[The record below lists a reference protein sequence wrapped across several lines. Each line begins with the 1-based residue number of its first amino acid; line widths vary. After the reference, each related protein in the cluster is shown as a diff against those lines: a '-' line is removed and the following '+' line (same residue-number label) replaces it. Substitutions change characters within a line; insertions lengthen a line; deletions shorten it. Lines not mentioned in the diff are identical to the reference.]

1 MKKLMILF
9 VAACVLLAGCNVLK
23 PVETTAPGGTNVIPG
38 GTNVPPG
45 SLDVTPVEVDF
56 AQTDAYMFSEKD
68 DQTAYSEN
76 NSAVIS
82 LNGNS
87 VSCNA
92 NSVII
97 SGTTVTITKEGTYI
111 IRGTLDNGSIIV
123 NAGDKDKP
131 HLILEGASI
140 TSATSAALCVLNAG
154 KVFVTV
160 APNTDNTLANGGSFT
175 AMGENNIDG
184 AVYSKQDLTVNG
196 SGSLTVT
203 SPAGHGIVCKDDLAI
218 TGGNITVQSAS
229 HGLDANDSVRVKG
242 GSLSI
247 DAGKDGIHAE
257 DADNAATGFV
267 YISGGTV
274 KIESEGD
281 GISAALHM
289 QISGGSFDILAGG
302 GYENGEN
309 HSSGGYGD
317 FMGGGMGPGG
327 MGGGQRPGGRT
338 VTTATTDD
346 TSTSMKGLKAG
357 AGLLI
362 SGGTFNI
369 NSADDTLHSDT
380 VMVINGGQ
388 MKLASG
394 DDGIHAETDLS
405 ITAGTIEITNSY
417 EGLEAQ
423 NISIFGGDVSL
434 VATDDGLNAAG
445 GMDDSGSG
453 GRDQMPGGMARPG
466 GMGGGSSNGSVVIT
480 GGKLYVQASG
490 DGIDANG
497 YIQITGGYTVVCGPN
512 QGDTATL
519 DYDTSAT
526 ITGGVFIGTGASGMA
541 QTFSANSQGV
551 LAVSVGSG
559 QSSGVKITVSDS
571 SGKEL
576 VSYEPKLAFSVI
588 IFSTPELVSG
598 QSYHV
603 TVGSLEGDI
612 TAS

>member
-1 MKKLMILF
+1 MKKLFALIMVF
-9 VAACVLLAGCNVLK
+9 SVLLAGCNVLE
-23 PVETTAPGGTNVIPG
+23 PMETTAPAGTDVIPG
-38 GTNVPPG
+38 VA
-45 SLDVTPVEVDF
+45 DATPVEVDF
-56 AQTDAYMFSEKD
+56 AQTDSYMFSEKD
-68 DQTAYSEN
+68 EQTTYSEG

-82 LNGNS
+82 LNGTS
-87 VSCNA
+87 ASSNA

-111 IRGTLDNGSIIV
+111 IRGTLDDGAIIV
-123 NAGDKDKP
+123 DAGQKDKP

-140 TSATSAALCVLNAG
+140 TSSTTAALCVLNAS
-154 KVFVTV
+154 KVFVTL
-160 APNTDNTLANGGSFT
+160 AEGTENTLANSGSFQT
-175 AMGENNIDG
+175 TGENNIDG
-184 AVYSKQDLTVNG
+184 AVYSKQDLTING
-196 SGSLTVT
+196 TGSLTVT

-218 TGGNITVQSAS
+218 TGGVFTVNSAF
-229 HGLDANDSVRVKG
+229 HGLDANDSVRIKG
-242 GSLSI
+242 GSLTI

-257 DADNAATGFV
+257 DTDNAATGFV
-267 YISGGTV
+267 YVSGGV
-274 KIESEGD
+274 MNIEAEGD

-289 QISGGSFDILAGG
+289 QVSGGTIDILAGG

-309 HSSGGYGD
+309 HSSGNYGD

-327 MGGGQRPGGRT
+327 MGGGQRPGGRS
-338 VTTATTDD
+338 VTTTDEA
-346 TSTSMKGLKAG
+346 STSMKGLKAG

-362 SGGTFNI
+362 SGGTMNI
-369 NSADDTLHSDT
+369 NSADDAVHSDT
-380 VMVINGGQ
+380 VAVINGGEVQ
-388 MKLASG
+388 IASG

-405 ITAGTIEITNSY
+405 ITAGTIKISNSY

-423 NISIFGGDVSL
+423 NILLTGGDVSL

-453 GRDQMPGGMARPG
+453 GRDQMMGRPG

-497 YIQITGGYTVVCGPN
+497 YLQITGGYTVVCGPN
-512 QGDTATL
+512 SGDTATL
-519 DYDTSAT
+519 DYDTGAT
-526 ITGGVFIGTGASGMA
+526 ISGGVFIGTGASGMA
-541 QTFSANSQGV
+541 QTFSSNTQGV
-551 LAVSVGSG
+551 LAVSVGGG
-559 QSSGVKITVSDS
+559 QSSNVKITVSDS

-576 VSYEPKLAFSVI
+576 VSYEPELPFSVI